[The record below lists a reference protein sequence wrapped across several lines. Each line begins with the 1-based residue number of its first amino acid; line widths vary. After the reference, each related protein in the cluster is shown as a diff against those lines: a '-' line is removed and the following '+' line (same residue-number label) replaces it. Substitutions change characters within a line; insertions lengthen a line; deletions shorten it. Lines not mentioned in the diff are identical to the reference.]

1 MADIA
6 NTIER
11 GTVAAERA
19 KVTLECLIDRLF
31 FENRPNTF
39 YYSADYKAHSTLAH
53 LAFDQIFACL
63 KSLEKALNEVEAPH
77 SPSVNERDIKMV
89 FQFVQALTRDN
100 ADKEVNE

>member
-53 LAFDQIFACL
+53 
-63 KSLEKALNEVEAPH
+63 
-77 SPSVNERDIKMV
+77 
-89 FQFVQALTRDN
+89 
-100 ADKEVNE
+100 

>member
-39 YYSADYKAHSTLAH
+39 YYSADYKTHSTLAPFSFRPDFH
-53 LAFDQIFACL
+53 RALSAWKAHWMKL
-63 KSLEKALNEVEAPH
+63 KCRTLL
-77 SPSVNERDIKMV
+77 PSRP
-89 FQFVQALTRDN
+89 
-100 ADKEVNE
+100 

>member
-39 YYSADYKAHSTLAH
+39 Y
-53 LAFDQIFACL
+53 
-63 KSLEKALNEVEAPH
+63 
-77 SPSVNERDIKMV
+77 
-89 FQFVQALTRDN
+89 
-100 ADKEVNE
+100 